1 MSLSGQYLEELSR
14 RYKKQEELSRALNKT
29 LVLLREEIRK
39 SKDREQQRDSD
50 LLFLR
55 TQLIELTATIDSYQ
69 SERDSWQ
76 HKAVVS
82 NNICS
87 LNLYFLFFGSTFSP
101 LIVMTFFH
109 FVSLQVLSQHFVLI
123 VIEVVMFG
131 VVIWMC
137 RRFPSDSGAASSVG
151 PQRKWSTGWRKFNKT
166 HPKHFRRRSSLDGL
180 SRLADVKIRRPSE
193 EALQITGK
201 GTVPIV

>member
-55 TQLIELTATIDSYQ
+55 TQLIQLTATIDSYQ

-76 HKAVVS
+76 NKAVVS
-82 NNICS
+82 NNTCYH
-87 LNLYFLFFGSTFSP
+87 NLYFLLFDSTFIP
-101 LIVMTFFH
+101 PIMTFYCI
-109 FVSLQVLSQHFVLI
+109 SCI
-123 VIEVVMFG
+123 
-131 VVIWMC
+131 
-137 RRFPSDSGAASSVG
+137 
-151 PQRKWSTGWRKFNKT
+151 STGAKPAFCANC
-166 HPKHFRRRSSLDGL
+166 HRSSHVWSCHMDVSPAPIRPWSCHLCWT
-180 SRLADVKIRRPSE
+180 STQVEYWLAKV
-193 EALQITGK
+193 
-201 GTVPIV
+201 